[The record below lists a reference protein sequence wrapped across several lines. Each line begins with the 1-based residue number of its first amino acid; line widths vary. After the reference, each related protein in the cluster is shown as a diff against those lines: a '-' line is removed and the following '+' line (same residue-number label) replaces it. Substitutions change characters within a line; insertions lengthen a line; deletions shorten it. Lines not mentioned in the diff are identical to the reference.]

1 MFKPYKSDNK
11 SKHPPLQNVLS
22 ENVQQKL
29 ICGGSIFKTTIGQY
43 VINNHKLLIFGKP
56 CFSLP

>member
-1 MFKPYKSDNK
+1 MLKPYKSVK
-11 SKHPPLQNVLS
+11 KLKLPPLQNVLS

-43 VINNHKLLIFGKP
+43 VINNHKLLIFEKP
-56 CFSLP
+56 CFS